1 MSSTYVTL
9 SRQSGLMNEMRAVAN
24 NLANLSTTGFRREGV
39 IFSEWVRAADGPSG
53 SVSMA
58 TARVRNTDLAQGTL
72 SQTGGTFD
80 FAIEGE
86 GFFQIETPQGLRLTR
101 AGSYTPGPAGEVMN
115 GDGHFLLDAG
125 GAPVFAPPGAR
136 SISLAADGTL
146 SADGVPLTQIGMVEP
161 EDYTAMTREGGTLFD
176 PGGAVVPAENA
187 RVLQGFIEESN
198 VDPIL
203 EIARMIEVQRTYEL
217 GQKFLE
223 KESERKDS
231 VIQTLTR

>member
-1 MSSTYVTL
+1 MSTGYVTL

-53 SVSMA
+53 SISMG
-58 TARVRNTDLAQGTL
+58 TARVRNTDLSQGVL

-86 GFFQIETPQGLRLTR
+86 GFFQVETPQGMRLTR
-101 AGSYTPGPAGEVMN
+101 AGSYTPGPAGELMN
-115 GDGHFLLDAG
+115 GDGHVLLDAG
-125 GAPVFAPPGAR
+125 GTPVFAPPGAR

-146 SADGVPLTQIGMVEP
+146 SADGAPLAQLGVVIP
-161 EDYTAMTREGGTLFD
+161 EDYTAMTREGGTLFN
-176 PGGAVVPAENA
+176 PNGAVLRAETA

-198 VDPIL
+198 VDPVL
-203 EIARMIEVQRTYEL
+203 EIARMIEVQRAYEL
-217 GQKFLE
+217 GQKFLD
-223 KESERKDS
+223 KESDRKDS
-231 VIQTLTR
+231 VIRTLTR

>member
-1 MSSTYVTL
+1 MSTGYVTL

-53 SVSMA
+53 SVSMG
-58 TARVRNTDLAQGTL
+58 TARVRNTDLSQGTL

-86 GFFQIETPQGLRLTR
+86 GFFQVETPRGMRLTR
-101 AGSYTPGPAGEVMN
+101 AGSYTPGPAGELMN
-115 GDGHFLLDAG
+115 GDGHVLLDAG

-146 SADGVPLTQIGMVEP
+146 SADGAPLAQLGVVIP
-161 EDYTAMTREGGTLFD
+161 EDYTAMTREGGTLFN
-176 PGGAVVPAENA
+176 PNGAVLPAETA

-198 VDPIL
+198 VDPVL
-203 EIARMIEVQRTYEL
+203 EIARMIEVQRAYEL
-217 GQKFLE
+217 GQKFLD
-223 KESERKDS
+223 KESDRKDS
-231 VIQTLTR
+231 VIRTLTR